1 MLAAVVGRIRCDGP
15 LAPGRLPRRELLDDR
30 GNHLAGVAT
39 AHGDDVAPMR
49 GQVGKHRQVVV
60 DLVGRGRGLLDQRG
74 ADRAAR
80 QIQAHAAATE
90 FDHPG

>member
-1 MLAAVVGRIRCDGP
+1 VLAVVVGRIWHDQP
-15 LAPGRLPRRELLDDR
+15 LPFLGLLRRELLDER

-39 AHGDDVAPMR
+39 AHGDDVAPTR
-49 GQVGKHRQVVV
+49 GQVGEHRQVVV

-80 QIQAHAAATE
+80 QIQEHSAATE